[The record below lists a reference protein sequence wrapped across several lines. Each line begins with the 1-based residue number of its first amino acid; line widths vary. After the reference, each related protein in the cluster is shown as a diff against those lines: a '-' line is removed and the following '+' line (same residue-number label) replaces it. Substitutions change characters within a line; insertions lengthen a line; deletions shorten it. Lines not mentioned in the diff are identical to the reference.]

1 MRIAIIG
8 GGIMGCA
15 SALELRKR
23 GADVVL
29 LERAVPGAEAS
40 SAAAGILGAQ
50 MESHG
55 PGPLVGLFVRARSAY
70 RAWTDELSDATG
82 IDSGYRETGVLRVE
96 YTEKDAK
103 ILQDLVGWQVAAG
116 LRAEIVDSKRAREIE
131 SQISDDVMCGAY
143 FPDDHQVDPPQLLR
157 ALVAATSRA
166 GVDIRSGITV
176 ERVLVENGKCVGVSI
191 AGGDEKNLRAD
202 AVVLAAGSWS
212 SLVPGAKDAFA
223 EVRPVRGQIV
233 QLEERPPK
241 LRTTV
246 IGAGAYAVPRGDG
259 RVICG
264 STLENADFRR
274 EVTAS
279 GVQSILNGTLKLA
292 PSLGTAT
299 LAATWSS
306 FRPHVA
312 GDAPLIGKSD
322 LPGLFL
328 ATGHYRNGIL
338 LAKITADAVADAIY
352 RA

>member
-1 MRIAIIG
+1 MRIAVIG

-29 LERAVPGAEAS
+29 LERAIPGAEAS

-50 MESHG
+50 IESHG
-55 PGPLVGLFVRARSAY
+55 PGPLVDLLLRARRGY
-70 RAWTDELSDATG
+70 RAWTDELGEATG
-82 IDSGYRETGVLRVE
+82 IDCGYRTTGVLRVE
-96 YTEKDAK
+96 YTEKEAK
-103 ILQDLVGWQVAAG
+103 ILQDLAGWQAAAG
-116 LRAEIVDSKRAREIE
+116 LRAELVDAKRAREIE
-131 SQISDDVMCGAY
+131 PEISNDAVLGAY

-166 GVDIRSGITV
+166 GVVVRSGVTV
-176 ERVLVENGKCVGVSI
+176 ERVAVENGKCVGVSL
-191 AGGDEKNLRAD
+191 AGADEKDMRAD

-246 IGAGAYAVPRGDG
+246 MGAGAYAVPRGDG
-259 RVICG
+259 RVVCG
-264 STLENADFRR
+264 STLENAGFRR
-274 EVTAS
+274 EVTAA

-312 GDAPLIGKSD
+312 GDAPLIGKSQ

-338 LAKITADAVADAIY
+338 LAKITADAVADAIFQK
-352 RA
+352 

>member
-1 MRIAIIG
+1 MRIAVIG

-23 GADVVL
+23 GAHVVL
-29 LERAVPGAEAS
+29 LERAIPGAEAS

-50 MESHG
+50 MESHA
-55 PGPLVGLFVRARSAY
+55 PGPLVDLFVRARGAY
-70 RAWTDELSDATG
+70 RAWTDELRAATG
-82 IDSGYRETGVLRVE
+82 IDCGYRETGVLRVE

-103 ILQDLVGWQVAAG
+103 ILLDLAGWQVAEG
-116 LRAEIVDSKRAREIE
+116 LRAEIVDCKGARAIE
-131 SQISDDVMCGAY
+131 PELSDDVVSGAY

-166 GVDIRSGITV
+166 GVDVRLGTTV
-176 ERVLVENGKCVGVSI
+176 ERVLVENGKCVGVSA
-191 AGGDEKNLRAD
+191 AGSDQKELRAD

-223 EVRPVRGQIV
+223 EVKPVRGQIV

-246 IGAGAYAVPRGDG
+246 VGAGAYAVPRGDG

-264 STLENADFRR
+264 STLENAGFRR
-274 EVTAS
+274 EVTAA
-279 GVQSILNGTLKLA
+279 GVQSILNGTLRLA

-312 GDAPLIGKSD
+312 GDSPLIGKSD

-352 RA
+352 RG